1 MNHLFGDAPM
11 MNITRD
17 LNQVVS
23 APLSEALLCVDSRDG
38 IKSDKATGLYINPK
52 NPFDI
57 QIYNGIQMNGRVKRI
72 KLKEINMTYNV
83 PNVNPTNNVL
93 FVQEEGQDETAIEIL
108 PGFYT
113 PTELATA
120 IQDALNA
127 ALPYVNNWACE
138 WIPGINHFYIRGG
151 VPRFRI
157 LPKIGQGA
165 GTYQGTVRTDTL
177 ATMMGFNSTNLTY
190 SYYIESSFASM
201 LYTTYV
207 DIVSTYMTKNQY
219 ISDKSTNAR
228 TGNSLLARLYI
239 TPDRNYSITDTNI
252 IGTRSFMLYKEFS
265 NPKEINWD
273 ENEPIVSINIQL
285 LDDKGNVLYAPSA
298 AVNSDTPF
306 ELSTF
311 CGNSGFV
318 QMTFG
323 VSEAMGL

>member
-1 MNHLFGDAPM
+1 MNRIFGDVSAL
-11 MNITRD
+11 NVSRD

-38 IKSDKATGLYINPK
+38 IKSDKTTGLYINPK

-57 QIYNGIQMNGRVKRI
+57 QLYNGVQMNGRVKRI

-93 FVQEEGQDETAIEIL
+93 FVQVEGDAEVAIEIL

-113 PTELATA
+113 PTELAAA
-120 IQDALNA
+120 IQTALNEQIPFA
-127 ALPYVNNWACE
+127 NAWVCE

-165 GTYQGTVRTDTL
+165 GSYNGTMRTDTL
-177 ATMMGFNSTNLTY
+177 ATMMGFNSTNLSYTY
-190 SYYIESSFASM
+190 YLESSFANM
-201 LYTTYV
+201 LYTTYI
-207 DIVSTYMTKNQY
+207 DIVSKYMTKNQY

-239 TPDRNYSITDTNI
+239 TPDRNYSITDTNM
-252 IGTRSFMLYKEFS
+252 IGTRPFMLYKEFAS
-265 NPKEINWD
+265 PKEINWD

-285 LDDKGNVLYAPSA
+285 LDDKGNVLYAPAA
-298 AVNSDTPF
+298 AVDADLPF
-306 ELSTF
+306 EYSTF
-311 CGNSGFV
+311 CGNSGYV
-318 QMTFG
+318 QMTFS